1 MKENYAC
8 SNEKGKKL
16 HKIIAAHC
24 EDNSLVRGG
33 CIHDGNYAD
42 RHSPAGICS
51 ESEWRPIAR
60 DIELVRRAD
69 VHTMFAMFRQR
80 SPLILSVRQNLKA
93 ST

>member
-1 MKENYAC
+1 MKKA
-8 SNEKGKKL
+8 KKL

-42 RHSPAGICS
+42 RHSLPGICS

-60 DIELVRRAD
+60 DIELVRKSGCSYH
-69 VHTMFAMFRQR
+69 VCHVSTKE
-80 SPLILSVRQNLKA
+80 SVNLIRKA
-93 ST
+93 KSEGL